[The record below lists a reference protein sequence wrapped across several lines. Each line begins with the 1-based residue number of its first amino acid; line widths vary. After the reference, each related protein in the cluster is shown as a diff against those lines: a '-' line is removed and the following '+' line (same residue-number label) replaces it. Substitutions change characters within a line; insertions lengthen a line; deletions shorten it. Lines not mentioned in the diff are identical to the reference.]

1 MSKAEFMREL
11 ERLLQNIPENE
22 RVEALNYY
30 EEYFSD
36 AGEEN
41 EQKVLEELES
51 PEKVADNIKDG
62 LRANMDYRDTTP
74 GNGQNSAW
82 HSGAAYQNGTSYQG
96 STIYQGNTFYQSP
109 PKASAEKEEMP
120 AWAIVLIVIAC
131 IIFSPVLLGV
141 AGSLLG
147 VLVGVL
153 ATCFF
158 GFFGLVIGFGAGGV
172 GCFVAGVAVLVSG
185 FAVIAHL
192 PFAGMA
198 MIGAAF
204 LCLAI
209 GMLCIMFTVW
219 LLGWALPAICRGI
232 SWLWK
237 KITKRGRN

>member
-1 MSKAEFMREL
+1 MNKAEFMKEL

-41 EQKVLEELES
+41 EQKVLAELES

-109 PKASAEKEEMP
+109 PKAQGEKEGMP
-120 AWAIVLIVIAC
+120 PWAVVLIVIAC
-131 IIFSPVLLGV
+131 ILFSPVLLGL
-141 AGSLLG
+141 AASLLG
-147 VLVGVL
+147 TL
-153 ATCFF
+153 AAVFFSFF
-158 GFFGLVIGFGAGGV
+158 GIVIACGAAGV
-172 GCFVAGVAVLVSG
+172 GCFVAGIALLVAGIAVL
-185 FAVIAHL
+185 FHL
-192 PFAGMA
+192 PFVGMA
-198 MIGAAF
+198 MIGCALFALAVSMLF
-204 LCLAI
+204 LMLA
-209 GMLCIMFTVW
+209 VW
-219 LLGWALPAICRGI
+219 LAGYVFPAVCRGV

-237 KITKRGRN
+237 KITK

>member
-1 MSKAEFMREL
+1 MSKAEFMKEL

-36 AGEEN
+36 AGAEN

-109 PKASAEKEEMP
+109 PKAAEEKEGLP
-120 AWAIVLIVIAC
+120 SWAIVLIVIGC
-131 IIFSPVLLGV
+131 IIFSPLLLGA
-141 AGSLLG
+141 AGSILG
-147 VLVGVL
+147 AL
-153 ATCFF
+153 AACFF
-158 GFFGLVIGFGAGGV
+158 GFFGLVIGFGAVGL
-172 GCFVAGVAVLVSG
+172 GCFAAGAVALVIGFGVV
-185 FAVIAHL
+185 FHL
-192 PFAGMA
+192 PFVGMA
-198 MIGAAF
+198 TIGAAF

-209 GMLCIMFTVW
+209 GMLCMMFTVW

-237 KITKRGRN
+237 KITK

>member
-96 STIYQGNTFYQSP
+96 STIYQGNTFYQSQ
-109 PKASAEKEEMP
+109 PKTPEEKEGMP
-120 AWAIVLIVIAC
+120 PWAIVLIIIGC
-131 IIFSPVLLGV
+131 IILSPVLVGA
-141 AGSLLG
+141 AGTLLG
-147 VLVGVL
+147 AL

-158 GFFGLVIGFGAGGV
+158 GLFGLVLGFGAAGIGCLIGG
-172 GCFVAGVAVLVSG
+172 AAALVTG
-185 FAVIAHL
+185 FFTIVHL
-192 PFAGMA
+192 PFAGMV
-198 MIGAAF
+198 ILGAAL
-204 LCLAI
+204 LCLALGI
-209 GMLCIMFTVW
+209 LFLMFTVW
-219 LLGWALPAICRGI
+219 LVGYLLPAICRGI

-237 KITKRGRN
+237 KITK

>member
-41 EQKVLEELES
+41 EQKVLAELES

-82 HSGAAYQNGTSYQG
+82 HSGAAYRNGTSYQG

-109 PKASAEKEEMP
+109 PKAAEKEGLP
-120 AWAIVLIVIAC
+120 AWAIVLIVIGC

-141 AGSLLG
+141 AGSILG
-147 VLVGVL
+147 AL
-153 ATCFF
+153 AACFF
-158 GFFGLVIGFGAGGV
+158 GLFGLVIGFGAAGI
-172 GCFVAGVAVLVSG
+172 GCFGAGVAVLVTG
-185 FAVIAHL
+185 FALIVHL
-192 PFAGMA
+192 PFVGVA
-198 MIGAAF
+198 MLGVGF
-204 LCLAI
+204 LCLAL
-209 GMLCIMFTVW
+209 GLLFIMFTVW
-219 LLGWALPAICRGI
+219 LVGWAIPAICRGI

-237 KITKRGRN
+237 KITK